1 MATNSAAIPTARF
14 HKNPPGC
21 SVCTPGLLFSYE
33 FSKNHVIAKSSSHWR
48 GNPPDIQIF
57 SILNQQLLRSTGGF
71 PHQSAIYYGMIA
83 TGNHHYFNSLRGA
96 PLVRNDTV
104 SFIRSSSMGE
114 RWLEEPDGVARAVNP
129 TASPQRYL
137 RFSSWNRSKDIRSFR
152 QIPGRRQFP
161 PPPPGKR
168 RKW

>member
-1 MATNSAAIPTARF
+1 MEEYFVYFPFFKPQTGGKRSAIQPQTIYSEFPKLLSYYYTDFLRRINWIMIKVSLNLPQGSDNSGKSRKKAHRKSGALR
-14 HKNPPGC
+14 
-21 SVCTPGLLFSYE
+21 L
-33 FSKNHVIAKSSSHWR
+33 SKNHVIASQCSHWR

-104 SFIRSSSMGE
+104 SFG
-114 RWLEEPDGVARAVNP
+114 L
-129 TASPQRYL
+129 
-137 RFSSWNRSKDIRSFR
+137 F
-152 QIPGRRQFP
+152 
-161 PPPPGKR
+161 
-168 RKW
+168 